1 MQCKNVSEFKLHF
14 QDICTIEMNGEVSQ
28 KETGHGRNFDAVA
41 DIFVVEYWH
50 LTPLILFNV
59 IQHPI
64 SEMKTDLLNLF

>member
-1 MQCKNVSEFKLHF
+1 
-14 QDICTIEMNGEVSQ
+14 MNGEVSQ

>member
-1 MQCKNVSEFKLHF
+1 
-14 QDICTIEMNGEVSQ
+14 MNGEVSQ
-28 KETGHGRNFDAVA
+28 KETGHGRHFDAVA

-59 IQHPI
+59 ITHPI